1 MVLNMLKRRLAK
13 QNLKP
18 KDDLEKAIKHF
29 WNTVERCNK
38 YIDQL
43 YKVVPTVILIGD
55 RATADLSGKIFPE
68 RSRGKFINKFI
79 EQLEDRQ
86 FCQKISSLLPH

>member
-1 MVLNMLKRRLAK
+1 MVLNMLKCRLAK

-43 YKVVPTVILIGD
+43 YKVVPTVILID
-55 RATADLSGKIFPE
+55 RCLVENDAC
-68 RSRGKFINKFI
+68 RGKCFG
-79 EQLEDRQ
+79 
-86 FCQKISSLLPH
+86 

>member
-1 MVLNMLKRRLAK
+1 MVALK
-13 QNLKP
+13 
-18 KDDLEKAIKHF
+18 
-29 WNTVERCNK
+29 TV
-38 YIDQL
+38 
-43 YKVVPTVILIGD
+43 VVQIIAVHSVTLIGD

-68 RSRGKFINKFI
+68 RSRRKFINKFI